1 MLYRLQIDIE
11 GRDDA
16 LALAALIREMGYE
29 VKTFA
34 HERNDVLP
42 PSQTRSGKIL
52 LSRME
57 PRRCYPI
64 SEVEIWL
71 EEADYSPSTARSL
84 ISALIKEG
92 AVERMRLATGFYR
105 KSATFNCAPT
115 E

>member
-29 VKTFA
+29 VNAFA
-34 HERNDVLP
+34 REA
-42 PSQTRSGKIL
+42 QTRLPMHQTRAGKIIL
-52 LSRME
+52 DAMSFDRTYTTE
-57 PRRCYPI
+57 DI
-64 SEVEIWL
+64 SIVL
-71 EEADYSPSTARSL
+71 EEHGYSERTAQPTLR
-84 ISALIKEG
+84 ALVLEG
-92 AVERMRLATGFYR
+92 ALKKLSAGLFR